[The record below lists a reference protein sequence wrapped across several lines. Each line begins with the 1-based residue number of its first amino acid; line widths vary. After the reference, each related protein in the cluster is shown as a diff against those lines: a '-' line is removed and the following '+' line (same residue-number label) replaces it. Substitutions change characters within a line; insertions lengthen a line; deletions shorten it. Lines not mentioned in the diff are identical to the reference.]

1 MLEGFFATYVDC
13 LQRSDVADE
22 QAEFVELL
30 DFYAGEF
37 EQQLVEPFAFKPF
50 HEAVTEPHDYYALN
64 KRFMRPLVDTAD
76 SRLVGEENFR
86 KMQAQLA
93 AGENVVLLSNHQTE
107 ADPSAF
113 TALLDPL
120 DDGKFAYDMVHVAG
134 DRVTTDPVAVP
145 FSKGRNLLC
154 IYSKRHMNNPPE
166 LASKKKMHNA
176 RVMGALQ
183 KMLQTG
189 GRTIWVAPSGGRDRP
204 STAPDARPG
213 EFAVAPF
220 DPKSVEMFRLM
231 ASKAKATPTHFY
243 PVAMLTHRLIPPP
256 AKVESGGVD
265 QGGEK
270 REARRASVAVCLG
283 DELDLDDFEQG
294 CLVSYEDGGGFPEG
308 CVNDREATR
317 VLVTEH
323 IHKTVKAN
331 YDLLVADAAA
341 RGSPYYTEGA

>member
-1 MLEGFFATYVDC
+1 
-13 LQRSDVADE
+13 
-22 QAEFVELL
+22 
-30 DFYAGEF
+30 
-37 EQQLVEPFAFKPF
+37 
-50 HEAVTEPHDYYALN
+50 
-64 KRFMRPLVDTAD
+64 
-76 SRLVGEENFR
+76 
-86 KMQAQLA
+86 
-93 AGENVVLLSNHQTE
+93 
-107 ADPSAF
+107 
-113 TALLDPL
+113 
-120 DDGKFAYDMVHVAG
+120 
-134 DRVTTDPVAVP
+134 
-145 FSKGRNLLC
+145 
-154 IYSKRHMNNPPE
+154 
-166 LASKKKMHNA
+166 MHNA

-270 REARRASVAVCLG
+270 REARRASVAVALG
-283 DELDLDDFEQG
+283 DELDLDEFEQG
-294 CLVSYEDGGGFPEG
+294 CLVSYEDGGGFPEVIMRGLRARARARSLSRGDMKLRSRPTPPPFPISARAFPRQG

-317 VLVTEH
+317 QLVTEH
-323 IHKTVKAN
+323 IHQTVKAN
-331 YDLLVADAAA
+331 YERLVADAAA